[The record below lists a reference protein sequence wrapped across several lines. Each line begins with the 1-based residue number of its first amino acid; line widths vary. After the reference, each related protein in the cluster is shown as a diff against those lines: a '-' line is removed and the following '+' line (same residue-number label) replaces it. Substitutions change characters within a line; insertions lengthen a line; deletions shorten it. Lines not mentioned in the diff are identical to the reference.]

1 MSAVE
6 RVQEKEFAK
15 LRTQKRGGGG
25 GGALISIK
33 GKAAKNRGK
42 RKKLR

>member
-1 MSAVE
+1 
-6 RVQEKEFAK
+6 

-25 GGALISIK
+25 ALIPFK
-33 GKAAKNRGK
+33 GKAAKNKGK